1 MQTLRSKCYLTLL
14 AVVVSCGIGG
24 SPSSAA
30 EPQLFY
36 DATALNGAIDSGAV
50 IVLDTRTQDDYQAGH
65 IPGARWVDVNAWR
78 DLGAT
83 ETGLTDE
90 PAWAAQLG
98 ALGISPET
106 TLVVAGE
113 SLPEV
118 ARVWW
123 LLRYLGMP
131 RVAVLDG
138 GMAAWT
144 NSGFPVSQAAPQF
157 SVTQPKIAI
166 QSQQLAS
173 LAALTA
179 PAQAK
184 PPFTILDTRS
194 EAEFTGARG
203 VGTRTGH
210 IPGAKHFEWT
220 RFVDASGKM
229 LAADEIKHRLKE
241 AGIDITQPVVAHCQ
255 TGGRSSVAILALEW
269 AGAADAKNYYRGW
282 SEYSGVLTAPVEK

>member
-14 AVVVSCGIGG
+14 AIAVNCGICAG
-24 SPSSAA
+24 PSRAA
-30 EPQLFY
+30 EPQLFF
-36 DATALNGAIDSGAV
+36 DPTALKSAMDAGSV
-50 IVLDTRTQDDYQAGH
+50 IVLDTRTQDDYQVGH

-78 DLGAT
+78 DLGASQ
-83 ETGLTDE
+83 TGLTDAT
-90 PAWAAQLG
+90 AWAAQLG
-98 ALGISPET
+98 ALGVSPEA
-106 TLVVAGE
+106 TLVVTGE

-138 GMAAWT
+138 GLAAWT
-144 NSGFPVSQAAPQF
+144 NSGFQVSQTAPQF
-157 SVTQPKIAI
+157 SATKPKIAI

-173 LAALTA
+173 LDAVVA

-184 PPFTILDTRS
+184 PTFTILDTRS
-194 EAEFTGARG
+194 EAEFTGVRG

-220 RFVDASGKM
+220 RFVDATGKV
-229 LAADEIKHRLKE
+229 LAADEIKNRLKE
-241 AGIDITQPVVAHCQ
+241 AGVDITRPVVAHCQ